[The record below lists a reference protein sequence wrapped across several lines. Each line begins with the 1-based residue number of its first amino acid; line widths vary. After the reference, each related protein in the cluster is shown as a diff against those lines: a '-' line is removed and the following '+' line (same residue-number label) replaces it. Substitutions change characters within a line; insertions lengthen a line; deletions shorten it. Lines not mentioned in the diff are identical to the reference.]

1 MQERQDY
8 RQLYNSMLEAFSKV
22 NLAYCLIEPIFD
34 QNDKAVDFR
43 YIEIN
48 SAVESLFGKK
58 RQDIVGKTRNEL
70 FGNTQANDDIIIKTY
85 QQIAQTGKPAHFESI
100 DSSMGKYYDTY
111 AWKVDYRIAVIST
124 DITERRKADSAI
136 KYQAAIIDIVND
148 AVVATDERFIITLWN
163 NCAKKIYGWTAQ
175 EAIGKPANDLLK
187 TEFITQNALW
197 TFQQLVQNGFV
208 HQEVIHTKKDGS
220 KIIVD
225 AMLSAIK
232 DSNGKITQAVAVF
245 RDITARKHAEQA
257 LQQRTIELEQSQLML
272 KRNAAQLE
280 AYANQMEQLA
290 EQRAKQL
297 RDKERLITIGETAG
311 MVGHDI
317 RNPLQAI
324 VNELYLAKDSL
335 SNLPQTTEKQYML
348 GSLTFIQEQVD
359 YVNKIV
365 ADLQD
370 YARDTKPTLS
380 NVNVEELVNTT
391 FSVLVVPK
399 NVEVKCNIDEDLEI
413 TTDPSYLRR
422 ILTNLSNN
430 AIQAMPEGGRITISA
445 MEFDDYIELT
455 VSDTGVGVP
464 NEVKDKLFKPLFTT
478 KARGQGFGLAVV
490 KKFVEQLDGQITFD
504 SAPGSG
510 TSFFIRLPKKQTI
523 T

>member
-1 MQERQDY
+1 MQERQNY
-8 RQLYNSMLEAFSKV
+8 RYLYNSMLEAFTKV

-34 QNDKAVDFR
+34 TSNKAVDFR
-43 YIEIN
+43 YLEIN
-48 SAVESLFGKK
+48 STVEAIFGKK
-58 RQDIVGKTRNEL
+58 RQEIIGKTRNEL
-70 FGNTQANDDIIIKTY
+70 FGNTQTAEDIIIETY
-85 QQIAQTGKPAHFESI
+85 GNVVITGKPAHFQSL
-100 DSSMGKYYDTY
+100 DSTVGRYYDTY
-111 AWKVDYRIAVIST
+111 AWKVDERIAVIST
-124 DITERRKADSAI
+124 DTTDRKKADEAI

-148 AVVATDERFIITLWN
+148 AVVAADERFIITLWN
-163 NCAKKIYGWTAQ
+163 NCAEKIYGWTAQ

-187 TEFITQNALW
+187 TEFISENAIW
-197 TFQQLVQNGFV
+197 TFQQLALNGFV
-208 HQEVIHTKKDGS
+208 HQEVIHTKKDGK

-232 DSNGKITQAVAVF
+232 DSDGKITQAVAIF
-245 RDITARKHAEQA
+245 RDITERKHAEEA
-257 LQQRTIELEQSQLML
+257 LKQRTEQLEKSQKKLEE
-272 KRNAAQLE
+272 NAKQLE

-297 RDKERLITIGETAG
+297 RDKERLAAIGETAG

-324 VNELYLAKDSL
+324 VNEIYMAKDTL
-335 SNLPQTTEKQYML
+335 SHLPQSSERQEAI
-348 GSLTFIQEQVD
+348 GSLEFIQEQVD

-370 YARDTKPTLS
+370 YARDTKPTLTK
-380 NVNVEELVNTT
+380 VNLEELVNTT
-391 FSVLVVPK
+391 FSVLSVPK
-399 NVEVKCNIDEDLEI
+399 NVEVKCNIEEDLEI

-430 AIQAMPEGGRITISA
+430 AIQAMPTGGKITITA
-445 MEFDDYIELT
+445 KQYDEYVELT
-455 VSDTGVGVP
+455 VSDTGMGVP

-478 KARGQGFGLAVV
+478 KARGQGFGLPVV

-510 TSFFIRLPKKQTI
+510 TSFFIRLPKKQTAA
-523 T
+523 